1 MEFLRKWYVIVPGTP
16 GMRGAPHKG
25 FTQEVHWDPFQAFRS
40 KTSCPMC
47 PQGKA
52 DENGQPGRNPSKGDA
67 RETVGSGSLETAC

>member
-52 DENGQPGRNPSKGDA
+52 DENG
-67 RETVGSGSLETAC
+67 